1 MNEQGH
7 ETRKKTLADNLQTYY
22 SQILFWG
29 LVMIKS
35 KIYLESLF
43 KTKRIMFKF
52 YILFNYKKNI
62 TNNFY

>member
-7 ETRKKTLADNLQTYY
+7 ETKKKTLADNLQTYY
-22 SQILFWG
+22 SQFILWG

-43 KTKRIMFKF
+43 KAKRIMFKF
-52 YILFNYKKNI
+52 YIPFNHAKNI
-62 TNNFY
+62 TNYFY